1 MCISSMYIKQ
11 KIYLCVWKITPIQQK
26 KEFDVY
32 WKADNSYSEKMVIIK
47 MYTIFDESLIV
58 EDNEIK
64 KLLAQR
70 ENTHKNIK
78 NN

>member
-1 MCISSMYIKQ
+1 
-11 KIYLCVWKITPIQQK
+11 
-26 KEFDVY
+26 
-32 WKADNSYSEKMVIIK
+32 